1 MCNFATVVKRI
12 IPFAV
17 AFGLGVFVFSLF
29 PQMVI
34 EPPNVHVSTPSG
46 SGIGGSGHAIGHAA
60 NSLENGAAP
69 PVVARTER
77 FLITS
82 KPKPLYTDAARMNG
96 VEGTIRLKVT
106 LLASGNIGGI
116 TPISELP
123 DGLTEQA
130 VAAARNIKFQ
140 PKRVNGVPQSVIVTI
155 EYNFDLY

>member
-1 MCNFATVVKRI
+1 MCSFIALVKRV

-17 AFGLGVFVFSLF
+17 AFGVGVFVSSLP
-29 PQMVI
+29 PQTVI
-34 EPPNVHVSTPSG
+34 EPKIAVSLPSHRAIPSG
-46 SGIGGSGHAIGHAA
+46 SASSGIDHGGSTI
-60 NSLENGAAP
+60 EKGAEL
-69 PVVARTER
+69 VAKTER

-82 KPKPLYTDAARMNG
+82 KPKALYTEAGRTNG
-96 VEGTIRLKVT
+96 VEGTVRLKVT
-106 LLASGNIGGI
+106 LLASGNIGAI
-116 TPISELP
+116 TPISQLP